1 MNDWKK
7 KAKPKAESANPASIS
22 VPTWANFQILKG
34 AAPEAFAS
42 TDQVSLNAFKTYLL
56 NQNWVVTDEHHS
68 PAFDLL
74 ARRGDELPKVRDQ
87 LGQPAGSGNGIWQLS
102 ERQVRH
108 CPAIQFRSASQRAEL
123 PATIG
128 QAVRSE

>member
-74 ARRGDELPKVRDQ
+74 ARRGDELLLVETKTPKFATSWDSL
-87 LGQPAGSGNGIWQLS
+87 LGQA
-102 ERQVRH
+102 
-108 CPAIQFRSASQRAEL
+108 
-123 PATIG
+123 
-128 QAVRSE
+128 